1 MTVVPL
7 TDEGNHSLNSVLSLV
22 CKKKRSPLRWTQ
34 QKESTKKA
42 AGGMIKLYGAV
53 DKYVGPLVW
62 LLFVIMAERAHY
74 VTLQLRLAALLVI

>member
-7 TDEGNHSLNSVLSLV
+7 TDEGNHSLSSALSLV
-22 CKKKRSPLRWTQ
+22 CKKRSSIRRNQ
-34 QKESTKKA
+34 QKESNKKA
-42 AGGMIKLYGAV
+42 AGGMIKLYRAV

-62 LLFVIMAERAHY
+62 PLFVIMAERAHY